1 MKLEEYK
8 KKKNKKLILPSGL
21 EVEVKNLSPYTL
33 LKIQEN
39 LKIDM
44 VDEDGYSS
52 KLIDKLFEAYLVK
65 PKIPKEIKISE
76 FEKEDYEKLHELIFD
91 EVTFAEKEEEK

>member
-8 KKKNKKLILPSGL
+8 KKKNKKLILPSGF
-21 EVEVKNLSPYTL
+21 EVEVKNLNPYTL
-33 LKIQEN
+33 LKVQED
-39 LKIDM
+39 LKNDIA
-44 VDEDGYSS
+44 DEGGYTSE
-52 KLIDKLFEAYLVK
+52 LVEKLFEMYLVK

-91 EVTFAEKEEEK
+91 EVTFAEEEEK

>member
-8 KKKNKKLILPSGL
+8 RKRNKKLTLPSGF
-21 EVEVKNLSPYTL
+21 EVEVRNLSPYTL

-39 LKIDM
+39 LKIEIA
-44 VDEDGYSS
+44 DEGSYTSQ
-52 KLIDKLFEAYLVK
+52 LIEKLFEAYLVK

-76 FEKEDYEKLHELIFD
+76 FEKKDYEKLHELIFD
-91 EVTFAEKEEEK
+91 EVTFAEEEEK